1 MKSCA
6 IVQSNYIPWKGYFDM
21 INMVDEFVLFDCVQY
36 TRRDWRN
43 RNRIKSAKGV
53 AWLSIPVQSKGN
65 YEAPIDTILV
75 SDPHWAEQHWQTI
88 SHSYAKAQ
96 CFNQM
101 SGTLQ
106 KCYEELGQ
114 MQSLSHINRFMI
126 EQVCALLN
134 IKTKLSD
141 SRLFEIKDGRNERLL
156 HLCKQVGA
164 GIYYSGPAAK
174 DYMDEEMMKQAGV
187 EVRWMTYENYPEY
200 SQLFPPFEH
209 GVSILDLLFNVGQ
222 EAPNYMNSFTR
233 LSPATRG

>member
-43 RNRIKSAKGV
+43 RNRIKTARG
-53 AWLSIPVQSKGN
+53 AFWLTIPVQSKGN

-88 SHSYAKAQ
+88 AHSYAKAP
-96 CFNQM
+96 CFDQM
-101 SGTLQ
+101 SGTFQ
-106 KCYEELGQ
+106 KCYEELAHIP
-114 MQSLSHINRFMI
+114 SLSQINRLLI
-126 EQVCALLN
+126 EQVCQLLN

-141 SRLFEIKDGRNERLL
+141 SRLFEIQDGRNERLL

-164 GIYYSGPAAK
+164 DVYYSGPAAK
-174 DYMDEEMMKQAGV
+174 DYMDEALMKGQGV
-187 EVRWMTYENYPEY
+187 EVRWMTYDNYPEY
-200 SQLFPPFEH
+200 TQLFPPFEH

-233 LSPATRG
+233 LSPAARG